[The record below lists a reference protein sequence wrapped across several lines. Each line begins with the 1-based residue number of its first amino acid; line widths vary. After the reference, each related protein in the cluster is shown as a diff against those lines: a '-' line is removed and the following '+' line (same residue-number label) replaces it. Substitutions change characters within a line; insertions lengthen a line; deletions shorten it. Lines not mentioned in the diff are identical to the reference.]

1 MAEKSIQLK
10 VISKNGIKFHGE
22 ITSVT
27 MPSLAGEITL
37 LPDHIPLLSGLK
49 TGEIKMV
56 DSSRI
61 LHAISIT
68 SGFIRFINNTCV
80 ITIEEEKARKV
91 S

>member
-1 MAEKSIQLK
+1 MAQKSIQLK
-10 VISKNGIKFHGE
+10 VVSKNGIKFHGE

-27 MPSLAGEITL
+27 MPSISGEITL

-49 TGEIKMV
+49 NGTIKML
-56 DSSRI
+56 DSAKRD
-61 LHAISIT
+61 HAIVIV

-80 ITIEEEKARKV
+80 ITIEEEKLEKA

>member
-22 ITSVT
+22 ILSIT
-27 MPSLAGEITL
+27 MPSISGEITL

-49 TGEIKMV
+49 HGAIKLL
-56 DSSRI
+56 DSAKS
-61 LHAISIT
+61 LHSIT
-68 SGFIRFINNTCV
+68 IVSGFIRFINNECV
-80 ITIEEEKARKV
+80 ITIEEEKLQKA